1 MESTAGET
9 ILFLSAVNN
18 MFPMHVKILIEV
30 ECSLDQG
37 LRRGQFSELFA
48 ELCRKQRVPELHLV
62 NGIHSKMS
70 FSRCFLLQRMFHRTV
85 CSFGTILQ

>member
-18 MFPMHVKILIEV
+18 MFPIHVKILIEV

-37 LRRGQFSELFA
+37 VRRAELFA
-48 ELCRKQRVPELHLV
+48 ELCRKQRLPELRLV
-62 NGIHSKMS
+62 NDIHSKMS
-70 FSRCFLLQRMFHRTV
+70 F
-85 CSFGTILQ
+85 